1 MISIFNKNEKE
12 TLINRI
18 NQLNESSTAQWGTMD
33 VAQMLAHCNIA
44 FELTYEDKHPIPS
57 KFKQF
62 ILKLLVKQMVVGE
75 KPYAKNGRTAPVF
88 VVADAKDFEKEKARL
103 VNYIN
108 KTNELGTNYFEG
120 KNSHSFGKLTS
131 QEWNTMFVK
140 HLDHHLK
147 QFGV

>member
-18 NQLNESSTAQWGTMD
+18 NQLSESSVAQWGTMN

-62 ILKLLVKQMVVGE
+62 ILKLLVKPMVVGA

-88 VVADAKDFEKEKARL
+88 IVADTKNFEKEKTRL
-103 VNYIN
+103 INYIN
-108 KTNELGTNYFEG
+108 KTNELGTSYFEE
-120 KNSHSFGKLTS
+120 KDSHSFGKLTS

-147 QFGV
+147 QFGI